1 MVARTGAVPTK
12 PEHFNGKT
20 KKQGGPAFAA
30 PPRYCGD
37 PQICPAIQVL
47 LPRQDSAI
55 SAVLIPLLT
64 SVLALL
70 ASAWPPPWPCWPPP
84 CWPPPCWPPPWPCWP
99 SANAG
104 NAVPI
109 VKAMTAPRITTNRS
123 NLFMFSSSRVLEM
136 GRPRGTIILHGG
148 KWLCT
153 KSLKSS

>member
-70 ASAWPPPWPCWPPP
+70 ASALALLA
-84 CWPPPCWPPPWPCWP
+84 
-99 SANAG
+99 SALALLASALLASALALLASVLALL
-104 NAVPI
+104 AVS
-109 VKAMTAPRITTNRS
+109 KRR
-123 NLFMFSSSRVLEM
+123 
-136 GRPRGTIILHGG
+136 
-148 KWLCT
+148 
-153 KSLKSS
+153 